1 MANGRWVNGKRMG
14 VPDELLARAGGDS
27 LYVEVSLSLTHGE
40 AAVLEAVLKVLP
52 SHIEGV
58 APLSRYGAE
67 LFRSG
72 CSELVRALSG
82 AGVPDSSPSGEVLHG

>member
-1 MANGRWVNGKRMG
+1 MANGRWVNGRRMG

-27 LYVEVSLSLTHGE
+27 IYVEVSLSLTREE
-40 AAVLEAVLKVLP
+40 AEVLESVLKVLP

-72 CSELVRALSG
+72 CGEFVRALWG
-82 AGVPDSSPSGEVLHG
+82 AGVPDSSRASP